1 MTPTQAPPAAPTPES
16 PDRTLASIAS
26 DGVSFL
32 VYWLVILLLL
42 GQAVTSVLRPP
53 DGVVAVGLVA
63 GLVCLVW
70 ATFCLTMGVLRGTG
84 PDGSDVPPPGW
95 LMVVAS
101 AGCLISLVRLRTAAG
116 LPGPWPAEIMSA
128 GLLVASI
135 TVWRGPRVGGV
146 VAVVLAA
153 VLFVAPLEGPG
164 DDPLLRTSIVGAVPA
179 ISILAAGFSVALAL
193 WALGRTAGAL
203 QRSLDQRDQALVQ
216 EQAVRASAQ
225 VAAEVERSLHDTA
238 LNTLETIAAHGD
250 HLDHQVVAARCRAD
264 YDQLASWRSQAA
276 IVDLPEML
284 RGLEARGSQLGLGVE
299 VALVG
304 GNEADPGAPDLPPLV
319 IPQPVLGAMAGAG
332 GEALTNVAKHA
343 GVDRATLLARRDRR
357 GVQVFIADDGVGPG
371 PTSDGFGVSRSIR
384 ERMDAV
390 GGSALLGPGPDGRG
404 TVVLLEWHPA
414 PEPAQQIGSDLL
426 LRTAGIVLMIATFL
440 AGVASALVVLG
451 WAAYSLPWLALGM
464 AFVPVLVGA
473 WILGEA
479 REGRRIG
486 TSHVVAACATYVLVG
501 AAALLADPYCSSLL
515 GEGVLLDA
523 RAPMMAMLLLL
534 APRPGVLGA
543 VVATVGL
550 AHLGGSLAW
559 NARWLLCGPST
570 ATAGVYVVAGLA
582 AAWLFVERIDR
593 VSSQLAVARDEAV
606 SAQVRMGTE
615 LNVRA
620 EEELWVVD
628 TLSSAQE
635 LLDDIASERLDPADQ
650 RTRSACAAQAE
661 FLRAL
666 LAVGRAPMS
675 VRRPAR
681 IWLRMLHA
689 ATCPMRVRGSFEGC
703 QAPPG
708 VVGEVGGV
716 IDLVCA
722 LAPGAS
728 VTLSSWSDPDP
739 AIVLSVTGPRV
750 GGAGPALV
758 ERIHRVSSAAWCD
771 VTSDE
776 ITLEWRWAVA
786 MPAQVD
792 RRR

>member
-1 MTPTQAPPAAPTPES
+1 VTATQAPPAAPAPASPE
-16 PDRTLASIAS
+16 RTLASVAS

-70 ATFCLTMGVLRGTG
+70 ATFCLTMGVLRGKG

-95 LMVVAS
+95 LVVVSS
-101 AGCLISLVRLRTAAG
+101 AGCLISMVILRTAAD
-116 LPGPWPAEIMSA
+116 LSGPWPAEIVAA
-128 GLLVASI
+128 GLVVAST
-135 TVWRGPRVGGV
+135 TVWLGPRLGGAI
-146 VAVVLAA
+146 AVVLAA
-153 VLFVAPLEGPG
+153 ALFFAPLKGPA
-164 DDPLLRTSIVGAVPA
+164 DDPLLRSSIVGAVPA

-193 WALGRTAGAL
+193 WALGRTARAL
-203 QRSLDQRDQALVQ
+203 QRSLDQRDEALVQ
-216 EQAVRASAQ
+216 ERAVRASAQ

-250 HLDHQVVAARCRAD
+250 HLDGQVVAARCRAD
-264 YDQLASWRSQAA
+264 YDQLVSWRSEAA
-276 IVDLPEML
+276 IADLPEVM
-284 RGLEARGSQLGLGVE
+284 RGLEERGRQLGLGVE
-299 VALVG
+299 AALVG
-304 GNEADPGAPDLPPLV
+304 AHAGDPAASPSPPV
-319 IPQPVLGAMAGAG
+319 AVPQPVLGALAGAG
-332 GEALTNVAKHA
+332 VEALTNVAKHA
-343 GVDRATLLARRDRR
+343 GVDHATVLARRDPG
-357 GVQVFIADDGVGPG
+357 GVQVFIADDGVGAG

-384 ERMDAV
+384 ERMAAV
-390 GGSALLGPGPDGRG
+390 GGSALIGPGPQGRG

-414 PEPAQQIGSDLL
+414 PVPAQQIGTDLL

-451 WAAYSLPWLALGM
+451 WSAYSVPWLAVGV

-473 WILGEA
+473 WILGQA

-486 TSHVVAACATYVLVG
+486 SGHVAAACATYVLVG
-501 AAALLADPYCSSLL
+501 SAALLADPFCSSLL

-523 RAPMMAMLLLL
+523 RVPMMAMLLLL

-550 AHLGGSLAW
+550 AHLGGALAW
-559 NARWLLCGPST
+559 NARWLLCGPAT

-582 AAWLFVERIDR
+582 AAWLFVERVDR
-593 VSSQLAVARDEAV
+593 FSAQLAGARDQAI
-606 SAQVRMGTE
+606 SAQVRIGTE

-620 EEELWVVD
+620 EEELWVAD
-628 TLSSAQE
+628 TLASAQD
-635 LLDDIASERLDPADQ
+635 LLDDIATGRQDPADP

-681 IWLRMLHA
+681 IWLRLLHA
-689 ATCPMRVRGSFEGC
+689 AACPIRVRGSFEGC
-703 QAPPG
+703 QVPPH
-708 VVGEVGGV
+708 VIGEVGGV
-716 IDLVCA
+716 IDAVCA
-722 LAPGAS
+722 LAPGSS
-728 VTLSSWSDPDP
+728 VTLSSWLDPDP
-739 AIVLSVTGPRV
+739 AIVLSVSGPRV
-750 GGAGPALV
+750 DGPGSALV
-758 ERIHRVSSAAWCD
+758 ERIDRVSGAAWCD
-771 VTSDE
+771 VTPDA
-776 ITLEWRWAVA
+776 ITLEWRWTGA
-786 MPAQVD
+786 MPAVAGL
-792 RRR
+792 RR

>member
-1 MTPTQAPPAAPTPES
+1 MTATQAPPDAPAPQSPE
-16 PDRTLASIAS
+16 RTLASVAS
-26 DGVSFL
+26 DGVAFL

-53 DGVVAVGLVA
+53 DEVVAVGLVA

-70 ATFCLTMGVLRGTG
+70 ATFCLTMGVLRGKG
-84 PDGSDVPPPGW
+84 ADGADVPPPGW
-95 LMVVAS
+95 LVVITS
-101 AGCLISLVRLRTAAG
+101 AGCLISLVILRSSAG
-116 LPGPWPAEIMSA
+116 LSGPWPAEIVAA

-135 TVWRGPRVGGV
+135 TVWRGPRVGGAS
-146 VAVVLAA
+146 AVVLAT
-153 VLFVAPLEGPG
+153 VLFILPLSGAG
-164 DDPLLRTSIVGAVPA
+164 DDPLLRTSIAGAVPA
-179 ISILAAGFSVALAL
+179 ITILAAGFSVALAL
-193 WALGRTAGAL
+193 WALGRTAQAL
-203 QRSLDQRDQALVQ
+203 QHSLDQRDQVLVQ
-216 EQAVRASAQ
+216 ERAVRASAQ

-250 HLDHQVVAARCRAD
+250 HLDREVVAARCRAD
-264 YDQLASWRSQAA
+264 YDRLASWRSEAA
-276 IVDLPEML
+276 IADLPEVL
-284 RGLEARGSQLGLGVE
+284 RGLEERGRQLGLGVE

-304 GNEADPGAPDLPPLV
+304 ADAGNPGDPGSLPRAV
-319 IPQPVLGAMAGAG
+319 PQPVLGALAGAG
-332 GEALTNVAKHA
+332 VEALTNVAKHA
-343 GVDRATLLARRDRR
+343 GVDHATVLARRDPA
-357 GVQVFIADDGVGPG
+357 GVQVFIADDGVGAG

-390 GGSALLGPGPDGRG
+390 GGSALIGPGPQGRG
-404 TVVLLEWHPA
+404 TVVLLEWHPV
-414 PEPAQQIGSDLL
+414 PEPGQQIGSDLL
-426 LRTAGIVLMIATFL
+426 LRTAGIVLMIGTFL

-451 WAAYSLPWLALGM
+451 WAAYTVPWLALGV

-486 TSHVVAACATYVLVG
+486 TSHVIAGCATYVLVG
-501 AAALLADPYCSSLL
+501 AVALLADPFCSSLL

-523 RAPMMAMLLLL
+523 RVPMMAMLLLL

-543 VVATVGL
+543 IVATVGL
-550 AHLGGSLAW
+550 AHLGGALAW

-593 VSSQLAVARDEAV
+593 VSAQLASARDQAI

-615 LNVRA
+615 LSIRA
-620 EEELWVVD
+620 EEELWVAD
-628 TLSSAQE
+628 TLASAQE
-635 LLDDIASERLDPADQ
+635 LLDDIATGRLDPGDP

-666 LAVGRAPMS
+666 LAVGHAPMP

-681 IWLRMLHA
+681 IWLRLLHA
-689 ATCPMRVRGSFEGC
+689 ATCPMRIRGSFAGT
-703 QAPPG
+703 QVPPD

-716 IDLVCA
+716 IDAVCA

-728 VTLSSWSDPDP
+728 VTLSSWSDPEP
-739 AIVLSVTGPRV
+739 SILLSVAGPRV
-750 GGAGPALV
+750 GAAGPALV
-758 ERIHRVSSAAWCD
+758 ERIDRVSGTAWRD
-771 VTSDE
+771 LTADE
-776 ITLEWRWAVA
+776 ITLEWRWTGSV
-786 MPAQVD
+786 PAQGAG
-792 RRR
+792 RR

>member
-1 MTPTQAPPAAPTPES
+1 MTATKAPPDAPATPS
-16 PDRTLASIAS
+16 PERTLASVAS

-70 ATFCLTMGVLRGTG
+70 ATFCLTMGVLRGKG
-84 PDGSDVPPPGW
+84 PDGADVPPPGW
-95 LMVVAS
+95 LVVVTS
-101 AGCLISLVRLRTAAG
+101 AGCLISLVILRSAAG
-116 LPGPWPAEIMSA
+116 LSGPWPAEIVAA

-146 VAVVLAA
+146 FAVVLAA
-153 VLFVAPLEGPG
+153 ALFIIPLSGPG
-164 DDPLLRTSIVGAVPA
+164 DDPLLRTSIAGAVPA
-179 ISILAAGFSVALAL
+179 IAILAAGFSVALAL
-193 WALGRTAGAL
+193 WALGRTAQTL

-216 EQAVRASAQ
+216 ERAVRASAQ

-250 HLDHQVVAARCRAD
+250 HLDREVVAARCRAD
-264 YDQLASWRSQAA
+264 YDQLASWRSEAA
-276 IVDLPEML
+276 IADLPEVL
-284 RGLEARGSQLGLGVE
+284 RGLEERGRQLGLGVE

-304 GNEADPGAPDLPPLV
+304 ADAGNPGDLGSRPV
-319 IPQPVLGAMAGAG
+319 AVPQPVLGALAGAG
-332 GEALTNVAKHA
+332 VEALTNVAKHA
-343 GVDRATLLARRDRR
+343 GVDHATVLARRDPE
-357 GVQVFIADDGVGPG
+357 GVQVFIADDGVGAG

-390 GGSALLGPGPDGRG
+390 GGSALIGPGPQGRG

-414 PEPAQQIGSDLL
+414 PEPVQQIGADLL

-451 WAAYSLPWLALGM
+451 WAAYTVPWLALGV

-479 REGRRIG
+479 REGTRIG
-486 TSHVVAACATYVLVG
+486 THHVVAGCATYVLVG
-501 AAALLADPYCSSLL
+501 AAPLLADPFCSSLL

-523 RAPMMAMLLLL
+523 RVPMMAMILLL

-543 VVATVGL
+543 IVATVGF
-550 AHLGGSLAW
+550 AHLGGALAW
-559 NARWLLCGPST
+559 NAQWLLCGPST

-593 VSSQLAVARDEAV
+593 VSAQLASARDQAI

-615 LNVRA
+615 LSIRA
-620 EEELWVVD
+620 EEELWVAD
-628 TLSSAQE
+628 TLASAQE
-635 LLDDIASERLDPADQ
+635 LLDDIATGHLDPADP

-666 LAVGRAPMS
+666 LAVGQAPMT

-681 IWLRMLHA
+681 IWLRLLHA
-689 ATCPMRVRGSFEGC
+689 ATCPIRVRGSFGGS
-703 QAPPG
+703 QVPPD

-716 IDLVCA
+716 IDAVCA
-722 LAPGAS
+722 RCPGGVGHPVVLVGPRS
-728 VTLSSWSDPDP
+728 VDP
-739 AIVLSVTGPRV
+739 AVCGRASSGRGGPGPRRTDRP
-750 GGAGPALV
+750 GL
-758 ERIHRVSSAAWCD
+758 RHRVA
-771 VTSDE
+771 
-776 ITLEWRWAVA
+776 
-786 MPAQVD
+786 
-792 RRR
+792 